1 MEQLIT
7 RLVELT
13 ANTPAAEF
21 HGLPQ
26 FLANTDRHQVEKRF
40 ARADAREFY
49 TRHNPADAVVG
60 SIWQDITFYP
70 FAGLD
75 GQQIGYATDG
85 RTGEPSADW
94 PPNMLVIADSGGDPI
109 MLDPSSVDGEVFFAV
124 QGMGYWDPQPI
135 ARDISGLLKLSIA
148 WLEVSEQRG
157 DELYDDTYDV
167 HPSSITLFRDLA
179 ASQGI
184 EDTYIQNVLDLR

>member
-1 MEQLIT
+1 MEKLIT
-7 RLVELT
+7 RLVDLT

-26 FLANTDRHQVEKRF
+26 FLANTDPRQVERRF
-40 ARADAREFY
+40 VRADVREFY

-85 RTGEPSADW
+85 RTGEPIMDW

-109 MLDPSSVDGEVFFAV
+109 MLDPSVDGEVFFAV

-135 ARDISGLLKLSIA
+135 ARDISGVLKLSIA

-157 DELYDDTYDV
+157 DELYDDTYDL
-167 HPSSITLFRDLA
+167 HPASIALFRDLA

-184 EDTYIQNVLDLR
+184 EDTYIQNALALG

>member
-1 MEQLIT
+1 MEELIT
-7 RLVELT
+7 RLVQLT
-13 ANTPAAEF
+13 ANTPAVEF

-26 FLANTDRHQVEKRF
+26 FIANTDADQVDRRF

-49 TRHNPADAVVG
+49 TRHNPVDAVVE

-70 FAGLD
+70 FADLD

-85 RTGEPSADW
+85 RTGDAAEGW

-109 MLDPSSVDGEVFFAV
+109 MLDPSLDGEVFFAA

-157 DELYDDTYDV
+157 DELHDDTYDL
-167 HPSSITLFRDLA
+167 HPASIALFRDLA
-179 ASQGI
+179 ASHGI
-184 EDTYIQNVLDLR
+184 EDAYIQNVLALR